1 MKYFNQYRIRFF
13 VSAFFQIALFAAAFL
28 PTVKLVA
35 IQENLVNVDTLSK
48 SAPWFLSNAGF
59 PEIYA
64 VILTL
69 FGLLSLP
76 IILLGFKELKRYP
89 VMIAAVT
96 DIVYLIMN
104 TLWTVFILVLG
115 LNGDFAT
122 SANLTVW
129 FWVFAALQIAQ
140 IVHLFILFFEIKKAR
155 N

>member
-1 MKYFNQYRIRFF
+1 MKYFNQYRIRWW
-13 VSAFFQIALFAAAFL
+13 VSAFFQILLFAAAFL
-28 PTVKLVA
+28 PTVKLVG
-35 IQENLVNVDTLSK
+35 ISINLVNVEVVSK
-48 SAPWFLSNAGF
+48 SALWFLSNAGY

-76 IILLGFKELKRYP
+76 IILLGFKELKAYP

-96 DIVYLIMN
+96 DILYLLIN
-104 TLWTVFILVLG
+104 VFWALFMLSLG
-115 LNGDFAT
+115 ANGDFAT

-129 FWVFAALQIAQ
+129 FWIFIAVCVAQ
-140 IVHLFILFFEIKKAR
+140 IVHLFILFFQMKKAR